1 MGEKRK
7 IDVEESKIQGRIVTK
22 EIDKNDPDYN
32 DYPEEIE
39 YDNLPEYDYIDMD
52 EGCDDSI
59 AAIAISL
66 VILIMAPGFVLL
78 QSSFQVD
85 LAGAILMSVLFLF
98 ISSPVYV
105 CVFVNYNKK
114 DVVSKEITRKLATK
128 TATLMIWTVIFT
140 LIPAITH
147 ANISGDKTAGNR
159 YNLLYGIYIFL
170 FGIDNFLSIIFIR
183 EKRIHKRASVMI
195 DRISVIVTTLILW
208 GYGAVISFLLFNEVK
223 WIILF
228 NAIIFATF
236 IGLSIINYIVHS
248 RKAKDEPYDSNA
260 VAILLENSKKI
271 LIIFFIA
278 FIVIFILW
286 IAWFFKELY

>member
-52 EGCDDSI
+52 DGCDDSI

-105 CVFVNYNKK
+105 GVFVNYNKK

-128 TATLMIWTVIFT
+128 TATLMIWTIIFT

-147 ANISGDKTAGNR
+147 ANLSSDSAAANR
-159 YNLLYGIYIFL
+159 YNLLYGIYILL

-183 EKRIHKRASVMI
+183 EKRLHKRASVII

-208 GYGAVISFLLFNEVK
+208 GYGAVISFLLFKEVK

-228 NAIIFATF
+228 NVIIFATF
-236 IGLSIINYIVHS
+236 VGLSIINYIVHS
-248 RKAKDEPYDSNA
+248 RKSKDEPYDSNA

-278 FIVIFILW
+278 FIAIFILW
-286 IAWFFKELY
+286 IVWFFKELY

>member
-32 DYPEEIE
+32 CYPEEIE
-39 YDNLPEYDYIDMD
+39 YDDLPEYDYVDLD
-52 EGCDDSI
+52 EGYDDSI
-59 AAIAISL
+59 AAIAIPL

-85 LAGAILMSVLFLF
+85 LAGAILMSVLFLL
-98 ISSPVYV
+98 ISFPVYV
-105 CVFVNYNKK
+105 TIFVNYNKK
-114 DVVSKEITRKLATK
+114 DTISKEITRKLATK

-208 GYGAVISFLLFNEVK
+208 GYGAVISFLLFKEVK

-228 NAIIFATF
+228 NVIIFATF
-236 IGLSIINYIVHS
+236 VGLSIINYIVHS
-248 RKAKDEPYDSNA
+248 WKAKDEPYDSNA

-278 FIVIFILW
+278 FIAIFILW